1 MTFSFHPEAKEEF
14 KEAIDYHMAMPFAE
28 LTKVWATYVTEDNL
42 FRYEPLKKDVSS
54 QEVLKIYLASPIPP
68 DASRELKTADFVNK
82 YNCQVILAAL
92 EYLEEAKKSK
102 NGVKGVKGF
111 FDGIKYTIGG
121 ETHTLQEFESL
132 GVKMGVPEV
141 HFGYNCASKGCPPF
155 RREAYTE
162 DNVIRMLD
170 ENAGTY
176 LAKKTTVQGKK
187 VRTSDLFFWFP
198 SDFFDVTYVL
208 HPLKFREKLVAYLLD
223 KLPPEHEAV
232 KLLKEA
238 SATLVILPARDWDW
252 SLNEAI

>member
-1 MTFSFHPEAKEEF
+1 MQSCHMLQIPFS
-14 KEAIDYHMAMPFAE
+14 E
-28 LTKVWATYVTEDNL
+28 LTDVWYTYVTDDSL
-42 FRYEPLKKDVSS
+42 VRYEALKSDPNAQEILKSYLNNLISS
-54 QEVLKIYLASPIPP
+54 DSSI
-68 DASRELKTADFVNK
+68 ELRTADFVNK

-92 EYLEEAKKSK
+92 EHLDEARKNK
-102 NGVKGVKGF
+102 NGVKGIKGF
-111 FDGIKYTIGG
+111 FNGIKYTIGG

-162 DNVIRMLD
+162 ENVIRMLN
-170 ENAGTY
+170 ENAGVY
-176 LAKKTTVQGKK
+176 LSKKTRVEGKK
-187 VRTSDLFFWFP
+187 IRTSDLFFWFP

-208 HPLKFREKLVAYLLD
+208 HPLRFREKLVAYLLD
-223 KLPPEHEAV
+223 KLPTEHEAA